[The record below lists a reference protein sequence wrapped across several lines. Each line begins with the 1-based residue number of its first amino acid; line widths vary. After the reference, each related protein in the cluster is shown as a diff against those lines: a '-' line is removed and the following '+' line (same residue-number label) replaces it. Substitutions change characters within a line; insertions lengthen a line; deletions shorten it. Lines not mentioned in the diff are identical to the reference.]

1 MKYLLILTYYSD
13 VWDVSYSCLPEIIHL
28 DYRLWANRHLAALA
42 VNSGLLLSCLSSLW
56 ALVQT
61 DLHKTP
67 IFFIQSEKESSH
79 PKLYYKHT
87 FKAKYYCYI
96 NFFVSNTTT
105 KTEQQHNSVQKIAN
119 NKINQNFHANLGVKI
134 SKIQCASQK
143 MVLYKYFL

>member
-87 FKAKYYCYI
+87 FKAKYHCYI

-119 NKINQNFHANLGVKI
+119 NNQPKLSCKFRCEDFKNSVR
-134 SKIQCASQK
+134 
-143 MVLYKYFL
+143 